1 MLKRNSIA
9 KGLYI
14 YIYIPKSFDS
24 MNSHELFCLILES
37 IFFFSKQVE
46 VFMQTVTVHLVLLS
60 FTFEN
65 LYLCVLVKS
74 SLFAVCHLAKE
85 QYFGV

>member
-1 MLKRNSIA
+1 
-9 KGLYI
+9 
-14 YIYIPKSFDS
+14 
-24 MNSHELFCLILES
+24 
-37 IFFFSKQVE
+37 
-46 VFMQTVTVHLVLLS
+46 MQTVAVHLVLLS
-60 FTFEN
+60 FMFEN